1 MQHLQQDIANAFG
14 RLADAF
20 ISVIPAILVLLASL
34 LIGLLIGGVLR
45 VLLGYLSRLALRGKR
60 HPGSVSDR
68 FLRAA
73 GLEDGIERA
82 AGAVS
87 FWVGVVVVLAVGVNA
102 LEPGALRDILSQIV
116 GYLPRLLGAGLI
128 FLVGLGVAGVVRR
141 SVLLGAVNAG
151 LPWAR
156 AGAGGIYT
164 VILAFFAAMA
174 LDNLGV
180 ARAILVAAFS
190 IVGGGLVFAI
200 SLAFGLGARSLARR
214 YLERKL
220 RAESDDTGI
229 RHV

>member
-45 VLLGYLSRLALRGKR
+45 ILLGYLSRLALRGKR